1 VELDFSR
8 LKCRVW
14 RWRGRADFLAGEGAA
29 VAFAP
34 PSRRL
39 SLGALNKT
47 SASKISSES
56 EGGCCQ
62 VVPI

>member
-14 RWRGRADFLAGEGAA
+14 RWRGRADFLAGDVGPVA

-56 EGGCCQ
+56 
-62 VVPI
+62 